1 MFLESDIHNLESF
14 KLQIQRWDPNPGEQ
28 SYVHTLELFTGSDR
42 PRYAIY
48 DPVERDIWRSMSQTI
63 SLKYAV

>member
-28 SYVHTLELFTGSDR
+28 IYVHTLELFTGPDR
-42 PRYAIY
+42 TRYAIY
-48 DPVERDIWRSMSQTI
+48 DPVERDIWRSMS
-63 SLKYAV
+63 